1 MIIEILILFIK
12 VLIFIKT
19 SSTNYKTPENY
30 LLHIGS
36 FEKRKDLITLVKA
49 FKLVNDPN
57 LKLVLAGAQIINGN
71 SEVLDEIKTFIFQN
85 KLESKVILA
94 GYVSKEEASVIV

>member
-1 MIIEILILFIK
+1 MITEISVLFIK
-12 VLIFIKT
+12 VLTFTKLHRPITQLLKIT
-19 SSTNYKTPENY
+19 

-49 FKLVNDPN
+49 FRLVDDSN

-71 SEVLDEIKTFIFQN
+71 SEVLDEIKTFILQN
-85 KLESKVILA
+85 KLRRVK
-94 GYVSKEEASVIV
+94 

>member
-1 MIIEILILFIK
+1 MFIK
-12 VLIFIKT
+12 ALIFIKT
-19 SSTNYKTPENY
+19 TSFNYKTPQNY

-36 FEKRKDLITLVKA
+36 FEKRKNLITLVKA
-49 FKLVNDPN
+49 FKLVKDDN

-85 KLESKVILA
+85 KLRK
-94 GYVSKEEASVIV
+94 